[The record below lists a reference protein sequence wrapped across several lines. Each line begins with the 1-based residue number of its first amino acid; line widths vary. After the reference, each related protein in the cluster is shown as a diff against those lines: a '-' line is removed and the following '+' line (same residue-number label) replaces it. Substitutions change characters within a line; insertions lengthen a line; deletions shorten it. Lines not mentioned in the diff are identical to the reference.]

1 MSAPI
6 ITPGLPA
13 SIAIAAPT
21 GIPGPGPLTRP
32 VVKTQRSLSER
43 FAILRRLAGPL
54 LVVVAWAII
63 TTAGWI
69 DPTIL
74 PSPAGIV
81 DGWHLLWT
89 EQNLLGQIGV
99 SLTRALV
106 GGAAGVTLGLV
117 LGTAAGLSRLGEEF
131 LDALLQMLRTVPFLA
146 LVPLFIV
153 WFGIGETPKLLLI
166 ALATMFPMYL
176 NVYAGVRNVDRKV
189 IEAMRSF
196 GLTGRKLIAQVV
208 LPLALPQIFTG
219 LRFSLGVSVLVLI
232 AAEQI
237 NASAGLGYLLNSA
250 QLYQQVDII
259 LICIAIYAVLGLS
272 ADLIVRTLER
282 LFMPWRAGIAV
293 R

>member
-1 MSAPI
+1 MSVP
-6 ITPGLPA
+6 TTLPA
-13 SIAIAAPT
+13 RAEPALHEPGKLVQPIVRQT
-21 GIPGPGPLTRP
+21 GQHS
-32 VVKTQRSLSER
+32 QRLSV
-43 FAILRRLAGPL
+43 LRRAAGPL
-54 LVVVAWAII
+54 ILVAAWAVA
-63 TTAGWI
+63 TSAGWI
-69 DPTIL
+69 DPSIL

-81 DGWHLLWT
+81 HGWQQLWT
-89 EQNLLGQIGV
+89 EQALLSQIGT

-106 GGAAGVTLGLV
+106 GGSVGIVLGLV
-117 LGTAAGLSRLGEEF
+117 LGTIAGLSKLGEELF
-131 LDALLQMLRTVPFLA
+131 DALLQMLRTVPFLA

-153 WFGIGETPKLLLI
+153 WFGIGEAPKLLLI

-176 NVYAGVRNVDRKV
+176 NTYAGVRNVDRKV

-196 GLTGRKLIAQVV
+196 GLSGRRLIVEVV

-219 LRFSLGVSVLVLI
+219 LRFALGVSVLVLI

-250 QLYQQVDII
+250 QMYQQVDVI
-259 LICIAIYAVLGLS
+259 LICIGIYAVLGLG

-282 LFMPWRAGIAV
+282 VFLPWRAGVAI

>member
-1 MSAPI
+1 MNTQQVVPFVAD
-6 ITPGLPA
+6 PG
-13 SIAIAAPT
+13 
-21 GIPGPGPLTRP
+21 GLTRP
-32 VVKTQRSLSER
+32 VVRQARGFSER
-43 FAILRRLAGPL
+43 FALARRAAAPV
-54 LVVVAWAII
+54 LVVVAWAIA
-63 TTAGWI
+63 TSAGWI
-69 DPTIL
+69 DPSIL
-74 PSPAGIV
+74 PSPAGLV
-81 DGWHLLWT
+81 EGWRELWAN
-89 EQNLLGQIGV
+89 ENLPGQIGV
-99 SLTRALV
+99 SLSRALV
-106 GGAAGVTLGLV
+106 GGAAGIVLGLI

-176 NVYAGVRNVDRKV
+176 NTYAGVRNVDRKV

-196 GLTGRKLIAQVV
+196 GLTGSKLIRQVV

-237 NASAGLGYLLNSA
+237 NTSAGLGYLLNSA
-250 QLYQQVDII
+250 QLYQQVDVI
-259 LICIAIYAVLGLS
+259 LICIGIYAVLGLS
-272 ADLIVRTLER
+272 ADLIVRTLEKF
-282 LFMPWRAGIAV
+282 FMPWRASVAI